1 LVGLYHW
8 QLRLFDIRAPF
19 VPVHN
24 YEGHVGGL
32 PMPQLVVD
40 PTDTLLF
47 SGTFLEPP
55 MAVLPVRQHP
65 LTPRAICVLHLCNQ
79 STAGTDNALRC
90 WSVQTGRLIR
100 SWSLDAP
107 VGGMTWSVDCASTEA
122 RDGLMYA
129 CGTKLYHMPIR
140 EPIPPV

>member
-1 LVGLYHW
+1 MAPW
-8 QLRLFDIRAPF
+8 QLRLYDIRAPF
-19 VPVHN
+19 VPVHQ

-32 PMPQLVVD
+32 PMPQLAVD

-47 SGTFLEPP
+47 SGTFLEPA
-55 MAVLPVRQHP
+55 MAAAPCR
-65 LTPRAICVLHLCNQ
+65 RASADVSPHLRC
-79 STAGTDNALRC
+79 SPCKRPTAGTDTALRC

-107 VGGMTWSVDCASTEA
+107 VGGMAWSVDCTSSEA
-122 RDGLMYA
+122 HEGLMYA

-140 EPIPPV
+140 APASTV